1 LTVDDVEVANI
12 QGAMSNVQRPSD
24 DVSSVDDIDFMDKNS
39 ERCEMDSVIPQLFVT
54 IYQDM

>member
-1 LTVDDVEVANI
+1 VDDVEVANI